1 MVASTSVKCEYT
13 ETPFSL
19 GRCRKETA
27 SALSDIALGETA
39 VKTARAREQLDA
51 AIRIRDLRAL
61 IAHLAHTPRPVEGK
75 NGRAAS
81 TRAPPSQPG
90 LELSLPACTLLHLH
104 SLPSFH
110 THSSQYFHC
119 ESTVH

>member
-1 MVASTSVKCEYT
+1 VVGGGGGTVTAAGSKELDLTFAERASNAPSASAGLEARMVASTSVKCEYT

-51 AIRIRDLRAL
+51 AIRI
-61 IAHLAHTPRPVEGK
+61 
-75 NGRAAS
+75 
-81 TRAPPSQPG
+81 
-90 LELSLPACTLLHLH
+90 
-104 SLPSFH
+104 
-110 THSSQYFHC
+110 
-119 ESTVH
+119 